1 MRLHQ
6 SKKLLYRKEIIN
18 KMKRQPKEWESLFA
32 NHISNKGLIF
42 KLYNELIQLNSR
54 KQSNFKW
61 AMDLNK
67 HL

>member
-6 SKKLLYRKEIIN
+6 SKKLLYRKEMIN
-18 KMKRQPKEWESLFA
+18 KMKRQPKEWESLSA

-67 HL
+67 

>member
-6 SKKLLYRKEIIN
+6 SKKLLYRKEMIN